1 MSNEICEQKRQKV
14 RKVWDFSP
22 DIGTPVLAACS
33 GWLFYSMGVNAY
45 DAYHDYK
52 LLEKTVADFFKQ
64 YDFDCSTNSF
74 ANYAFPV
81 VDTLGGGNYKI
92 DRETGALSVL
102 DNNFIFPEDYE
113 EAAKD
118 IYKFN
123 KKAFARKFP
132 NMTTE
137 KFGKAMSLFLEFG
150 QFSARNNAFWNDTVK
165 LPLMYDSTRM
175 IMPTLEILNASTRGI
190 KDLSIDIRRHKE
202 ALKKYIDAYWDQ
214 MFSKSLAAA
223 KLSPDTTHISD
234 ISTSMLVHSILN
246 VKQFEELYWPQMK
259 QVVDAAVEC
268 GYRYYVLS
276 EAQFERFADFV
287 RDVPKGT
294 MLIYVEQDDL
304 PEMRSKLPNI
314 ALAGGVPT
322 TLLGYATPER
332 VYEYTKELA
341 DKMGPGFAVAPDK
354 VLAYAND
361 AKKETLPAM
370 ISAVRN

>member
-1 MSNEICEQKRQKV
+1 
-14 RKVWDFSP
+14 
-22 DIGTPVLAACS
+22 
-33 GWLFYSMGVNAY
+33 
-45 DAYHDYK
+45 
-52 LLEKTVADFFKQ
+52 
-64 YDFDCSTNSF
+64 
-74 ANYAFPV
+74 
-81 VDTLGGGNYKI
+81 
-92 DRETGALSVL
+92 
-102 DNNFIFPEDYE
+102 
-113 EAAKD
+113 
-118 IYKFN
+118 
-123 KKAFARKFP
+123 
-132 NMTTE
+132 
-137 KFGKAMSLFLEFG
+137 
-150 QFSARNNAFWNDTVK
+150 
-165 LPLMYDSTRM
+165 
-175 IMPTLEILNASTRGI
+175 
-190 KDLSIDIRRHKE
+190 
-202 ALKKYIDAYWDQ
+202 
-214 MFSKSLAAA
+214 
-223 KLSPDTTHISD
+223 
-234 ISTSMLVHSILN
+234 
-246 VKQFEELYWPQMK
+246 MK

-361 AKKETLPAM
+361 AKKETLTAM